1 METLIKVRVQPG
13 ARRDEI
19 VGFQGDVLRL
29 RVKAPPREGRANLAV
44 AGLLAKK
51 LDVARSQ
58 VRILRG
64 HAAREKVIAVEGIEP
79 ARARVLLGG

>member
-1 METLIKVRVQPG
+1 METLIRVRVQPG

-19 VGFQGDVLRL
+19 VGFQGDVLHL

-44 AGLLAKK
+44 VELLAKK
-51 LDVARSQ
+51 LNVARSQ

>member
-1 METLIKVRVQPG
+1 METLIKVRGQPG
-13 ARRDEI
+13 ARRDEV
-19 VGFQGDVLRL
+19 VGFRGDVLRL
-29 RVKAPPREGRANLAV
+29 RVKAPPREDRANLAV
-44 AGLLAKK
+44 AELLAKK
-51 LDVARSQ
+51 LNVARSQ

>member
-1 METLIKVRVQPG
+1 METLIRVRVQPG

-29 RVKAPPREGRANLAV
+29 RVKAPPREGRANLALV
-44 AGLLAKK
+44 GLLAKK